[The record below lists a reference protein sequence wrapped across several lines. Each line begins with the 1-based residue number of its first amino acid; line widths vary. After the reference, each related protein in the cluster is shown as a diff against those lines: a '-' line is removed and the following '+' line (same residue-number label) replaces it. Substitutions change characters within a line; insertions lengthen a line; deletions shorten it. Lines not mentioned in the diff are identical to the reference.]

1 MKLRNPGAE
10 IFIPDG
16 MPAEK
21 AFERTTHM
29 AIAAHQDDV
38 EIMAYHGIAQCF
50 GQADKWFAAVIATNG
65 AGSARSG
72 LYASYTDENMR
83 RVRKGEQKKAAFIGE
98 YGALAMLDYTSAAV
112 KGSEKDIV
120 ANDIASIIGVA
131 CPKVVYTHNLADK
144 HDTHVETALRAIEA
158 IRMLPEQARPEK
170 VYGCEVWRG
179 LDWLP
184 DDEKVVLDVDAMQN
198 LSAALL
204 GVFDSQISGGKRYD
218 LATQGRR
225 LANATYAESHEVDKS
240 GALTYAMDLTPLVAD
255 IDTDIAGYVKRY
267 IDRLWDDVYSRISRL
282 V

>member
-1 MKLRNPGAE
+1 MKLRNPGSE
-10 IFIPDG
+10 IFIPDDI
-16 MPAEK
+16 PVEK

-50 GQADKWFAAVIATNG
+50 GQADKWFAAVIVTNG

-72 LYASYTDENMR
+72 LYASYSDEDMR
-83 RVRKGEQKKAAFIGE
+83 RVRKAEQKKAAFIGE
-98 YGALAMLDYTSAAV
+98 YGALALLDYTSAAV
-112 KGSEKDIV
+112 KGSEKDII
-120 ANDIASIIGVA
+120 ANEIASIIEVA
-131 CPKVVYTHNLADK
+131 RPKVVYTHNLADK
-144 HDTHVETALRAIEA
+144 HDTHVATALRVIEA
-158 IRMLPEQARPEK
+158 IRMLPEQTRPEK

-267 IDRLWDDVYSRISRL
+267 IDRLWDDIYSRISRL

>member
-1 MKLRNPGAE
+1 
-10 IFIPDG
+10 
-16 MPAEK
+16 
-21 AFERTTHM
+21 
-29 AIAAHQDDV
+29 
-38 EIMAYHGIAQCF
+38 
-50 GQADKWFAAVIATNG
+50 
-65 AGSARSG
+65 
-72 LYASYTDENMR
+72 MR

-144 HDTHVETALRAIEA
+144 HDTHVATALRAIEA

-184 DDEKVVLDVDAMQN
+184 DDAKVVLDVDAMQN